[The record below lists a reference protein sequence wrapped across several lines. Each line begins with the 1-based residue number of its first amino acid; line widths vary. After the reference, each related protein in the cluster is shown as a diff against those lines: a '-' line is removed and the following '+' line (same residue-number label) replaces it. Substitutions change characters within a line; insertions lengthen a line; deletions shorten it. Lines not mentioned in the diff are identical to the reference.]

1 MVKKL
6 REYDK
11 EKDEAISIGR
21 KGLYK
26 WNGEDYA
33 SVEVLAMLN
42 KRERPILT
50 VYNGKEEAE
59 VALFNESGD
68 GLFVLDETLEFKEN
82 DFITVGFKDTDCDG
96 HWMEWILAVDRIA
109 GAYPD
114 PYEIINGKIDMI
126 IAGSDVVGGVISTGC
141 TSSSQ
146 QWIRKAKK
154 SEIDLLVSTVIRSGN
169 EEQISIIKKVMDEI
183 NKPKYEFK
191 PFDRVLV
198 RDADDETW
206 AAGIYSYYVNGKG
219 CRKKHGVC
227 GNDYGYEQCIPYEGN
242 EDLWMTTNKP
252 KEK

>member
-1 MVKKL
+1 MVRKL
-6 REYDK
+6 REYNK
-11 EKDEAISIGR
+11 EKDGAINVGR

-59 VALFNESGD
+59 VAMFNESGD

-82 DFITVGFKDTDCDG
+82 DFITVGFKDMDCDG

-141 TSSSQ
+141 PSSSQ
-146 QWIRKAKK
+146 QWIRKAEK
-154 SEIDLLVSTVIRSGN
+154 SEINLLVSTVIHSGN
-169 EEQISIIKKVMDEI
+169 EEQISIIKKVLDEI
-183 NKPKYEFK
+183 NKPKYGFK

-206 AAGIYSYYVNGKG
+206 AAGIYSYYVGVKG

-227 GNDYGYEQCIPYEGN
+227 GNEYGYEQCIPYEGN

>member
-11 EKDEAISIGR
+11 EKDGAINVGYR
-21 KGLYK
+21 GLYR
-26 WNGEDYA
+26 WNGEDYVG
-33 SVEVLAMLN
+33 VEVLAMLS

-50 VYNGKEEAE
+50 VYEGKTESE
-59 VALFNESGD
+59 VAMFNKDGN
-68 GLFVLDETLEFKEN
+68 GLFVQDDTLEFKEN
-82 DFITVGFKDTDCDG
+82 DFVTVGFKDAACDG
-96 HWMEWILAVDRIA
+96 HWMEWILAVDRIT

-114 PYEIINGKIDMI
+114 PYEVINGKIDMI
-126 IAGSDVVGGVISTGC
+126 IDGSDVVGGAISTGGP
-141 TSSSQ
+141 SSSQ
-146 QWIRKAKK
+146 QWIRKANK
-154 SEIDLLVSTVIRSGN
+154 SEINLFVSTVIHSGN
-169 EEQISIIKKVMDEI
+169 EEQISIMNEVLAEI

-206 AAGIYSYYVNGKG
+206 AAGIYSYYVDEKG

>member
-6 REYDK
+6 REYDR
-11 EKDEAISIGR
+11 EKDGAINVGR

-26 WNGEDYA
+26 WNGEDYV
-33 SVEVLAMLN
+33 SVEVLAILN
-42 KRERPILT
+42 KKERPILT
-50 VYNGKEEAE
+50 VYNGKEETG
-59 VALFNESGD
+59 VAMFNKSGD
-68 GLFVLDETLEFKEN
+68 GLFVLDKTLEFKEN
-82 DFITVGFKDTDCDG
+82 DFVTVGFKDAACDG
-96 HWMEWILAVDRIA
+96 NWMEWILTVYRIA

-126 IAGSDVVGGVISTGC
+126 IAGSNVLEGAVSTGGP
-141 TSSSQ
+141 SSSQ
-146 QWIRKAKK
+146 QWIRKAEK
-154 SEIDLLVSTVIRSGN
+154 SEIDLFVTTVTNSGN
-169 EEQISIIKKVMDEI
+169 EEQISVINKVLSEI
-183 NKPKYEFK
+183 NKPKCKFK

-198 RDADDETW
+198 RDADDEMW
-206 AAGIYSYYVNGKG
+206 AAGIYSYYVDEKG

>member
-1 MVKKL
+1 MVRKL
-6 REYDK
+6 REYDR
-11 EKDEAISIGR
+11 EKDGAINVGC
-21 KGLYK
+21 KGIYA
-26 WNGEDYA
+26 WNGEDYV

-50 VYNGKEEAE
+50 VYEGKEESE
-59 VALFNESGD
+59 VALFNKND
-68 GLFVLDETLEFKEN
+68 NGLFVLDKTLEFKEN
-82 DFITVGFKDTDCDG
+82 DFITVGFKDAACDG
-96 HWMEWILAVDRIA
+96 HWMKWILVVDKIA
-109 GAYPD
+109 GEYPD

-126 IAGSDVVGGVISTGC
+126 IDGSDVVGGAVSTGGP
-141 TSSSQ
+141 SSSQ
-146 QWIRKAKK
+146 QWIRKADK
-154 SEIDLLVSTVIRSGN
+154 SEINLFVSTVIHLGN
-169 EEQISIIKKVMDEI
+169 EEQVSIINEVLAET

-206 AAGIYSYYVNGKG
+206 AAGIYSYYVDEKG